1 MKTTQ
6 NKKTVGKTTELGMKG
21 AQDIRKVVNEHII
34 NINRLYHTRVELYTD
49 QEILDY
55 LERKNLKDIA
65 VKLGQIHDVLV
76 NHARDAYRIALN
88 ETHPSEKAPKK
99 ESNMKQQSKAIQET
113 TKKAA
118 AQTRAK
124 MNKELYKQLK
134 EEKEAAKA
142 AASNSTKKGGEQ

>member
-1 MKTTQ
+1 MT

-49 QEILDY
+49 PEILDY
-55 LERKNLKDIA
+55 LERRDLKDIA

-99 ESNMKQQSKAIQET
+99 ESNMKQQSEAIQET

-142 AASNSTKKGGEQ
+142 AASNSTKKGGE

>member
-55 LERKNLKDIA
+55 LERRDLKDIA
-65 VKLGQIHDVLV
+65 IKLGQIHDVLV

-99 ESNMKQQSKAIQET
+99 ESNMKQQSEAIQET

-134 EEKEAAKA
+134 EEKEAATK
-142 AASNSTKKGGEQ
+142 AASNSTKKGGE

>member
-1 MKTTQ
+1 MTNQ
-6 NKKTVGKTTELGMKG
+6 KTVGKTTELGMKG

-49 QEILDY
+49 QEILGY
-55 LERKNLKDIA
+55 LVRRDLKDIA
-65 VKLGQIHDVLV
+65 IKLGQIHDVLV

-142 AASNSTKKGGEQ
+142 AASNSTKKGGE

>member
-21 AQDIRKVVNEHII
+21 VQDIRKVVNEHII

-49 QEILDY
+49 KEILDY
-55 LERKNLKDIA
+55 LERRDLKDIA

-88 ETHPSEKAPKK
+88 ETHPSEKTPKAK
-99 ESNMKQQSKAIQET
+99 SNTVQQSEAIQET
-113 TKKAA
+113 TKKAT

-124 MNKELYKQLK
+124 MNKALYKQLK
-134 EEKEAAKA
+134 EEKEAATK
-142 AASNSTKKGGEQ
+142 AASNSTKKGGE

>member
-1 MKTTQ
+1 MTNQ
-6 NKKTVGKTTELGMKG
+6 KTVGKTTQLGMKG

-49 QEILDY
+49 KEILDY
-55 LERKNLKDIA
+55 LERRDLKDIA

-76 NHARDAYRIALN
+76 DHARDAYRIALN
-88 ETHPSEKAPKK
+88 ETHPSEKTPKAK
-99 ESNMKQQSKAIQET
+99 SNMKQQSEAIQET

-142 AASNSTKKGGEQ
+142 AASNSTKKGGE

>member
-6 NKKTVGKTTELGMKG
+6 SKKTVGKTTELGMKG

-55 LERKNLKDIA
+55 LERRDLKDIA

-142 AASNSTKKGGEQ
+142 AASNSTKKGGE

>member
-1 MKTTQ
+1 MTNQ
-6 NKKTVGKTTELGMKG
+6 KTVGKTTELGMKG

-55 LERKNLKDIA
+55 LERRDLKDIA
-65 VKLGQIHDVLV
+65 IKLGQIHDVLV

-142 AASNSTKKGGEQ
+142 AASNSTKKGGE

>member
-1 MKTTQ
+1 MTNQ
-6 NKKTVGKTTELGMKG
+6 KTVGKTTELGMKG

-55 LERKNLKDIA
+55 LDRRDLKDIA

-142 AASNSTKKGGEQ
+142 AASNSTKKGGE

>member
-49 QEILDY
+49 KEILDY
-55 LERKNLKDIA
+55 LERRDLKDIA

-76 NHARDAYRIALN
+76 DHARDAYRIALN

-99 ESNMKQQSKAIQET
+99 ESNMKQQSEAIQET

-134 EEKEAAKA
+134 EEKEAATK
-142 AASNSTKKGGEQ
+142 AASNSTKKGGE

>member
-1 MKTTQ
+1 MTNQ
-6 NKKTVGKTTELGMKG
+6 KTVGKTTELGMKG

-49 QEILDY
+49 KEILDY
-55 LERKNLKDIA
+55 LEKKNLKDIA

-99 ESNMKQQSKAIQET
+99 ESNMKQQSEAIQET

-142 AASNSTKKGGEQ
+142 AASNSTKKGGE

>member
-1 MKTTQ
+1 MTNQ
-6 NKKTVGKTTELGMKG
+6 KTVGKTTELGMKG

-55 LERKNLKDIA
+55 LNRKDLKDIA
-65 VKLGQIHDVLV
+65 IKLGQIHDVLV

-142 AASNSTKKGGEQ
+142 AASNLTKKGGE

>member
-6 NKKTVGKTTELGMKG
+6 SKKTVGKTTELGMKG

-49 QEILDY
+49 KEILDY
-55 LERKNLKDIA
+55 LERRDLKDIA

-99 ESNMKQQSKAIQET
+99 ESNMKQQSEAIQET

-142 AASNSTKKGGEQ
+142 AASNSTKKGGE

>member
-55 LERKNLKDIA
+55 LERRDLKDIA
-65 VKLGQIHDVLV
+65 IKLGQIHDVLV

-99 ESNMKQQSKAIQET
+99 ESNTAQQSKAIQET
-113 TKKAA
+113 TKKAT

-134 EEKEAAKA
+134 EEKEAATK
-142 AASNSTKKGGEQ
+142 AASNSTKKGGE

>member
-1 MKTTQ
+1 MT

-49 QEILDY
+49 KEILDY

-76 NHARDAYRIALN
+76 DHARDAYRIALN

-142 AASNSTKKGGEQ
+142 AASNSTKKGGE

>member
-1 MKTTQ
+1 MTNQ
-6 NKKTVGKTTELGMKG
+6 KTVGKTTQLGMKG

-49 QEILDY
+49 KEILDY
-55 LERKNLKDIA
+55 LERRDLKDIA
-65 VKLGQIHDVLV
+65 IKLGQIHDVLV

-113 TKKAA
+113 TKKAT

-142 AASNSTKKGGEQ
+142 AASNSTKKGGE

>member
-49 QEILDY
+49 KEILDY
-55 LERKNLKDIA
+55 LERKDLKDIA

-76 NHARDAYRIALN
+76 DHARDAYRIALN

-99 ESNMKQQSKAIQET
+99 ESNMKQQSEAIQET

-134 EEKEAAKA
+134 EEKEAATK
-142 AASNSTKKGGEQ
+142 AASNSTKKGGE

>member
-1 MKTTQ
+1 MTNQ
-6 NKKTVGKTTELGMKG
+6 KTVGKTTELGMKG

-49 QEILDY
+49 KEILDY
-55 LERKNLKDIA
+55 LERRDLKDIA

-76 NHARDAYRIALN
+76 DHARDAYRIALN
-88 ETHPSEKAPKK
+88 ETQPSEKAPKK

-142 AASNSTKKGGEQ
+142 AASNSTKKGGE

>member
-6 NKKTVGKTTELGMKG
+6 SKKTVGKTTELGMKG

-49 QEILDY
+49 KEILDY
-55 LERKNLKDIA
+55 LERRDLKDIA

-88 ETHPSEKAPKK
+88 ETHPSEKTPKK
-99 ESNMKQQSKAIQET
+99 ESNMKQQSEAIQET

>member
-1 MKTTQ
+1 MT

-55 LERKNLKDIA
+55 LERRDLKDIA
-65 VKLGQIHDVLV
+65 IKLGQIHDVLV

-124 MNKELYKQLK
+124 MNKALYKQLK

-142 AASNSTKKGGEQ
+142 AASNSTKKGGE

>member
-1 MKTTQ
+1 MTNQ
-6 NKKTVGKTTELGMKG
+6 KTVGKTTQLGMKG

-55 LERKNLKDIA
+55 LERKDLKDIA

-76 NHARDAYRIALN
+76 NHARDAYRITLN
-88 ETHPSEKAPKK
+88 ETHPSERTPKK

-142 AASNSTKKGGEQ
+142 AASNSTKKGGE

>member
-49 QEILDY
+49 KEILDY
-55 LERKNLKDIA
+55 LERRDLKDIA

-99 ESNMKQQSKAIQET
+99 KNNVEEQTKAIQET
-113 TKKAA
+113 TKKAT

-142 AASNSTKKGGEQ
+142 AASNSTKKGGE

>member
-49 QEILDY
+49 KEILDY
-55 LERKNLKDIA
+55 LERKDLKDIA

-99 ESNMKQQSKAIQET
+99 ESNMKQQSEAIQET

-142 AASNSTKKGGEQ
+142 AASNSTKKGGE

>member
-1 MKTTQ
+1 MT

-49 QEILDY
+49 KEILDY
-55 LERKNLKDIA
+55 LERRDLKDIA
-65 VKLGQIHDVLV
+65 IKLGQIHDVLV

-99 ESNMKQQSKAIQET
+99 ESNMKQQSEAIQET

-134 EEKEAAKA
+134 EEKEAATK
-142 AASNSTKKGGEQ
+142 AASNSTKKGDE

>member
-1 MKTTQ
+1 MD
-6 NKKTVGKTTELGMKG
+6 
-21 AQDIRKVVNEHII
+21 DI
-34 NINRLYHTRVELYTD
+34 T
-49 QEILDY
+49 
-55 LERKNLKDIA
+55 
-65 VKLGQIHDVLV
+65 
-76 NHARDAYRIALN
+76 RDAYRIALN

-124 MNKELYKQLK
+124 MNKALYKQLK

-142 AASNSTKKGGEQ
+142 AASNSTKKGGE

>member
-1 MKTTQ
+1 MTNQ
-6 NKKTVGKTTELGMKG
+6 KTVGKTTQLGMKG

-49 QEILDY
+49 KEILDY
-55 LERKNLKDIA
+55 LERRDLKDIA

-76 NHARDAYRIALN
+76 DHARDAYRIALN

-99 ESNMKQQSKAIQET
+99 ESNRVQQTKAIQET

-134 EEKEAAKA
+134 EEKEAAKE
-142 AASNSTKKGGEQ
+142 AASNSTKKGGE

>member
-6 NKKTVGKTTELGMKG
+6 SKKTVGKTTELGMKG

-55 LERKNLKDIA
+55 LERRDLKDIA
-65 VKLGQIHDVLV
+65 IKLGQIHDVLV

-88 ETHPSEKAPKK
+88 ETHPSERAPKK

-134 EEKEAAKA
+134 EEKEAATK

>member
-55 LERKNLKDIA
+55 LERRDLKDIA
-65 VKLGQIHDVLV
+65 IKLGQIHDVLV

-88 ETHPSEKAPKK
+88 ETHPSEKTPKAK
-99 ESNMKQQSKAIQET
+99 SNTAQQSEAIQET
-113 TKKAA
+113 TKKAT

-134 EEKEAAKA
+134 EEKEAATK
-142 AASNSTKKGGEQ
+142 AASNSTKKGGE

>member
-1 MKTTQ
+1 MT
-6 NKKTVGKTTELGMKG
+6 NPKTVGKTTELGMKG

-55 LERKNLKDIA
+55 LDRRDLKDIA
-65 VKLGQIHDVLV
+65 IKLGQIHDVLV

-142 AASNSTKKGGEQ
+142 AASNSTKKGGE

>member
-1 MKTTQ
+1 MTNQ
-6 NKKTVGKTTELGMKG
+6 KTVGKTTELGMKG

-49 QEILDY
+49 KEILDY
-55 LERKNLKDIA
+55 LERRDLKDIA

-76 NHARDAYRIALN
+76 DHARDAYRIALN

-99 ESNMKQQSKAIQET
+99 ESNMKQQSEAIQET

-142 AASNSTKKGGEQ
+142 AASNSTKKGGE

>member
-49 QEILDY
+49 KEILDY
-55 LERKNLKDIA
+55 LERRDLKDIA

-99 ESNMKQQSKAIQET
+99 ESNIEQQSKAIQET
-113 TKKAA
+113 TKKAT

-124 MNKELYKQLK
+124 MNKALYKQLK

-142 AASNSTKKGGEQ
+142 AASNSTKKGGE

>member
-1 MKTTQ
+1 MTNQ
-6 NKKTVGKTTELGMKG
+6 KTVGKTTELGMKG

-34 NINRLYHTRVELYTD
+34 NINRLYHTRAELYTD
-49 QEILDY
+49 QEIVDY
-55 LERKNLKDIA
+55 LDRRDLKDIA
-65 VKLGQIHDVLV
+65 IKLGQIHDVLV

-99 ESNMKQQSKAIQET
+99 ESNMKQQTKAIQET

-134 EEKEAAKA
+134 EEKEAATK
-142 AASNSTKKGGEQ
+142 AASNSTKKGGE

>member
-55 LERKNLKDIA
+55 LERRDLKDIA

-76 NHARDAYRIALN
+76 DHARDAYRIALN

-99 ESNMKQQSKAIQET
+99 ESNMKQQSEAIQET

-124 MNKELYKQLK
+124 MNKALYKQLK
-134 EEKEAAKA
+134 EEKEAATK
-142 AASNSTKKGGEQ
+142 AASNSTKKGGE

>member
-1 MKTTQ
+1 MT

-49 QEILDY
+49 KEILDY

-65 VKLGQIHDVLV
+65 VKLGQIHDVLI

-142 AASNSTKKGGEQ
+142 AASNSTKKGGE

>member
-1 MKTTQ
+1 MT

-76 NHARDAYRIALN
+76 DHARDAYRIALN

-99 ESNMKQQSKAIQET
+99 KNNVEEQTKAI
-113 TKKAA
+113 
-118 AQTRAK
+118 QTRAK

-142 AASNSTKKGGEQ
+142 AASNSTKKGGE

>member
-1 MKTTQ
+1 MTNQ
-6 NKKTVGKTTELGMKG
+6 KTVGKTTQLGMKG

-49 QEILDY
+49 KEILDY

-76 NHARDAYRIALN
+76 DHARDAYRIALN
-88 ETHPSEKAPKK
+88 ETHPSEKTPKTK
-99 ESNMKQQSKAIQET
+99 SNRVQQSEAIQET
-113 TKKAA
+113 TKKAT

-134 EEKEAAKA
+134 EEKEAATK
-142 AASNSTKKGGEQ
+142 AASNSTKKGGDK

>member
-55 LERKNLKDIA
+55 LERKDLKDIA

-99 ESNMKQQSKAIQET
+99 ESNMKQQSEAIQET

-124 MNKELYKQLK
+124 MNKALYKQLK

-142 AASNSTKKGGEQ
+142 AASNSTKKGGE

>member
-1 MKTTQ
+1 MTNQ
-6 NKKTVGKTTELGMKG
+6 KTVGKTTELGMKG

-55 LERKNLKDIA
+55 LDRRDLKDIA

-76 NHARDAYRIALN
+76 DHARDAYRIALN

-142 AASNSTKKGGEQ
+142 AASNSTKKGGE

>member
-1 MKTTQ
+1 MT

-49 QEILDY
+49 KEILDY
-55 LERKNLKDIA
+55 LERRDLKDIA

-76 NHARDAYRIALN
+76 DHARDAYRIALN

-99 ESNMKQQSKAIQET
+99 ESNMKQQSEAIQET

-124 MNKELYKQLK
+124 MNKALYKQLK

-142 AASNSTKKGGEQ
+142 AASNSTKKGGE

>member
-6 NKKTVGKTTELGMKG
+6 SKKTVGKTTELGMKG

-49 QEILDY
+49 KEILDY
-55 LERKNLKDIA
+55 LERRDLKDIA

-76 NHARDAYRIALN
+76 DHARDAYRIALN

-99 ESNMKQQSKAIQET
+99 ESNMKQQSEAIQET

-142 AASNSTKKGGEQ
+142 AASNSTKKGGE

>member
-55 LERKNLKDIA
+55 LERRDLKDIA
-65 VKLGQIHDVLV
+65 IKLGQIHDVLV

-142 AASNSTKKGGEQ
+142 AASNSTKKGGE